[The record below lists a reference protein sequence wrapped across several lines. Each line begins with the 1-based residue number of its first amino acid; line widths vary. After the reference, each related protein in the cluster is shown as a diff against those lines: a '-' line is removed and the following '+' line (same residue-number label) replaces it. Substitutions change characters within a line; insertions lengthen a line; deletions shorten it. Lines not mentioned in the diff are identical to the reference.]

1 MADYHRFVAYIYE
14 YVNGK
19 KMQNTGFAKIELRNA
34 ICRIQIHIQ
43 NIRMLDGKTEV
54 FGIVRQPKESRK
66 NNPIILLIGEGQ
78 TQGSGFDRRFTV
90 PEEPFVE
97 ESCRFEQVCGIY
109 IRSQS
114 GRNWMTVFDDEPIA
128 IEKLGK
134 PEEIKAETDEENVQE
149 RETDKEAVEE
159 NETDKENV
167 GIKENEKSEKSTE
180 SEADQELQE
189 ENINLDITEHAK
201 AEPEITAEEM
211 QEEIFSK
218 EVAKEI
224 PEKVPMKDISE
235 KRLSDYMAEQI
246 ADEILSGRIPGGS
259 QLKQEE
265 LAEAFE
271 ASRIPIREAFQILEN
286 QGLIIRLATRR
297 ITVTELDEEQIC
309 LIYSMI
315 SEMTKKALNS
325 LKHSKKT
332 EELYERLTT
341 PGLLGEVQ
349 PAEAM
354 CDLVENEYI
363 KRLLRNAS
371 DSYIRFAL
379 STGRHK
385 EEIKEERNK
394 LTELLKN
401 GELKK
406 AEKAL
411 DAYFKLL
418 AKAVNEERGM
428 NE

>member
-1 MADYHRFVAYIYE
+1 
-14 YVNGK
+14 
-19 KMQNTGFAKIELRNA
+19 
-34 ICRIQIHIQ
+34 
-43 NIRMLDGKTEV
+43 
-54 FGIVRQPKESRK
+54 
-66 NNPIILLIGEGQ
+66 
-78 TQGSGFDRRFTV
+78 
-90 PEEPFVE
+90 
-97 ESCRFEQVCGIY
+97 
-109 IRSQS
+109 
-114 GRNWMTVFDDEPIA
+114 
-128 IEKLGK
+128 
-134 PEEIKAETDEENVQE
+134 
-149 RETDKEAVEE
+149 
-159 NETDKENV
+159 
-167 GIKENEKSEKSTE
+167 
-180 SEADQELQE
+180 
-189 ENINLDITEHAK
+189 
-201 AEPEITAEEM
+201 
-211 QEEIFSK
+211 
-218 EVAKEI
+218 
-224 PEKVPMKDISE
+224 MKDISE

-286 QGLIIRLATRR
+286 QGLATRR

-315 SEMTKKALNS
+315 SEMTKKALDS

>member
-1 MADYHRFVAYIYE
+1 
-14 YVNGK
+14 
-19 KMQNTGFAKIELRNA
+19 
-34 ICRIQIHIQ
+34 
-43 NIRMLDGKTEV
+43 
-54 FGIVRQPKESRK
+54 
-66 NNPIILLIGEGQ
+66 
-78 TQGSGFDRRFTV
+78 
-90 PEEPFVE
+90 
-97 ESCRFEQVCGIY
+97 
-109 IRSQS
+109 
-114 GRNWMTVFDDEPIA
+114 
-128 IEKLGK
+128 
-134 PEEIKAETDEENVQE
+134 
-149 RETDKEAVEE
+149 
-159 NETDKENV
+159 
-167 GIKENEKSEKSTE
+167 
-180 SEADQELQE
+180 
-189 ENINLDITEHAK
+189 
-201 AEPEITAEEM
+201 
-211 QEEIFSK
+211 
-218 EVAKEI
+218 
-224 PEKVPMKDISE
+224 
-235 KRLSDYMAEQI
+235 
-246 ADEILSGRIPGGS
+246 
-259 QLKQEE
+259 
-265 LAEAFE
+265 
-271 ASRIPIREAFQILEN
+271 
-286 QGLIIRLATRR
+286 
-297 ITVTELDEEQIC
+297 
-309 LIYSMI
+309 MI

>member
-1 MADYHRFVAYIYE
+1 MSKTFTPVSLEGRQQYYELWGRTPQRSLDYTLANLWGWQDYYGLEWCFEDNLCWIRQTRPYAVCWAPVGDWNEFSW
-14 YVNGK
+14 K
-19 KMQNTGFAKIELRNA
+19 DLLPFGFNPEA
-34 ICRIQIHIQ
+34 H
-43 NIRMLDGKTEV
+43 NITR
-54 FGIVRQPKESRK
+54 
-66 NNPIILLIGEGQ
+66 
-78 TQGSGFDRRFTV
+78 V
-90 PEEPFVE
+90 PE
-97 ESCRFEQVCGIY
+97 
-109 IRSQS
+109 
-114 GRNWMTVFDDEPIA
+114 
-128 IEKLGK
+128 KLL
-134 PEEIKAETDEENVQE
+134 EIWQ
-149 RETDKEAVEE
+149 RELPGLVD
-159 NETDKENV
+159 
-167 GIKENEKSEKSTE
+167 
-180 SEADQELQE
+180 
-189 ENINLDITEHAK
+189 
-201 AEPEITAEEM
+201 
-211 QEEIFSK
+211 
-218 EVAKEI
+218 
-224 PEKVPMKDISE
+224 
-235 KRLSDYMAEQI
+235 
-246 ADEILSGRIPGGS
+246 ADEDRGQWEYLY
-259 QLKQEE
+259 KQEE

>member
-1 MADYHRFVAYIYE
+1 
-14 YVNGK
+14 
-19 KMQNTGFAKIELRNA
+19 
-34 ICRIQIHIQ
+34 
-43 NIRMLDGKTEV
+43 
-54 FGIVRQPKESRK
+54 
-66 NNPIILLIGEGQ
+66 
-78 TQGSGFDRRFTV
+78 
-90 PEEPFVE
+90 
-97 ESCRFEQVCGIY
+97 
-109 IRSQS
+109 
-114 GRNWMTVFDDEPIA
+114 
-128 IEKLGK
+128 
-134 PEEIKAETDEENVQE
+134 
-149 RETDKEAVEE
+149 
-159 NETDKENV
+159 
-167 GIKENEKSEKSTE
+167 
-180 SEADQELQE
+180 
-189 ENINLDITEHAK
+189 
-201 AEPEITAEEM
+201 
-211 QEEIFSK
+211 
-218 EVAKEI
+218 
-224 PEKVPMKDISE
+224 MKDISE

-394 LTELLKN
+394 LTEFLKN
-401 GELKK
+401 EELKK

-428 NE
+428 NERIKTD

>member
-1 MADYHRFVAYIYE
+1 
-14 YVNGK
+14 
-19 KMQNTGFAKIELRNA
+19 
-34 ICRIQIHIQ
+34 
-43 NIRMLDGKTEV
+43 
-54 FGIVRQPKESRK
+54 
-66 NNPIILLIGEGQ
+66 
-78 TQGSGFDRRFTV
+78 
-90 PEEPFVE
+90 
-97 ESCRFEQVCGIY
+97 
-109 IRSQS
+109 
-114 GRNWMTVFDDEPIA
+114 
-128 IEKLGK
+128 
-134 PEEIKAETDEENVQE
+134 
-149 RETDKEAVEE
+149 
-159 NETDKENV
+159 
-167 GIKENEKSEKSTE
+167 
-180 SEADQELQE
+180 
-189 ENINLDITEHAK
+189 
-201 AEPEITAEEM
+201 
-211 QEEIFSK
+211 
-218 EVAKEI
+218 
-224 PEKVPMKDISE
+224 
-235 KRLSDYMAEQI
+235 MAEQI

-332 EELYERLTT
+332 EELYERLMT

-394 LTELLKN
+394 LTEFLKN
-401 GELKK
+401 EELKK

-418 AKAVNEERGM
+418 AEAVNEERGM